1 MSTELTSRQRNGI
14 LATMCLALVAVVA
27 SVAGLNVA
35 LNELAV
41 ELEAS
46 STQVLWIVNAYT
58 LTMAA
63 LLLPIGELGDR
74 FGRRRMLVVGLA
86 IFGGAN
92 LAAAFAGDPSTMI
105 ALRAVAGLGAAFV
118 MPATLSTLTAVFP
131 PEERGQAVGVWAG
144 FAGAGGILGLFS
156 SAT

>member
-1 MSTELTSRQRNGI
+1 MPTTTLTPRSRQGI

-41 ELEAS
+41 ELGAS
-46 STQVLWIVNAYT
+46 STQILWIVNAYT

-74 FGRRRMLVVGLA
+74 FGRRRMLLVGLG
-86 IFGGAN
+86 IFGAANFGAMFVDTP
-92 LAAAFAGDPSTMI
+92 ADDDRHAGH
-105 ALRAVAGLGAAFV
+105 R
-118 MPATLSTLTAVFP
+118 PASAP
-131 PEERGQAVGVWAG
+131 P
-144 FAGAGGILGLFS
+144 
-156 SAT
+156 

>member
-1 MSTELTSRQRNGI
+1 MSTALTSRQRNGI

-74 FGRRRMLVVGLA
+74 FGRRRMLIIGLA

-92 LAAAFAGDPSTMI
+92 LAAATRDGRRP
-105 ALRAVAGLGAAFV
+105 
-118 MPATLSTLTAVFP
+118 
-131 PEERGQAVGVWAG
+131 
-144 FAGAGGILGLFS
+144 
-156 SAT
+156 